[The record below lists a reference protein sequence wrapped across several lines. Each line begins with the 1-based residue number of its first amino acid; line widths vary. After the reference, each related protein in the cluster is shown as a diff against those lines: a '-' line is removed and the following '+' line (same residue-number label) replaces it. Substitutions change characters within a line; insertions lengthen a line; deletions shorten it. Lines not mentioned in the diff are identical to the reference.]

1 MRMPSKSEILDLARK
16 MYMEDCVRHG
26 VEPLTPEENELRE
39 MGYFE
44 RARLALMRRLGYGF
58 EEERF
63 RSDEVNYARKLL
75 EDSGYVVVPRAE
87 YERIM
92 EKLALA
98 GLNENLSLQE
108 VFMAE
113 QRLALIKQKVWM
125 DELKNIVR

>member
-16 MYMEDCVRHG
+16 MYMEDCIKHG
-26 VEPLTPEENELRE
+26 IEPLTPEENELRE

>member
-1 MRMPSKSEILDLARK
+1 MPSKSEILDLARK
-16 MYMEDCVRHG
+16 MYMEDCIKHG
-26 VEPLTPEENELRE
+26 IEPLTPEENELRE

>member
-16 MYMEDCVRHG
+16 MYMEDCIKHG
-26 VEPLTPEENELRE
+26 IEPLTPEENELRE

-125 DELKNIVR
+125 DELKNVVR

>member
-16 MYMEDCVRHG
+16 MYMEDCIKHG
-26 VEPLTPEENELRE
+26 IEPLTPEENELRE

-63 RSDEVNYARKLL
+63 RADEVNYARKLL

>member
-1 MRMPSKSEILDLARK
+1 MPSKDEILDLARK
-16 MYMEDCVRHG
+16 MYMEDCIKHG
-26 VEPLTPEENELRE
+26 IEPLTPEENELRE

-63 RSDEVNYARKLL
+63 RADEVNYARKLL